1 MNKRSDMLRG
11 MRDAVPV
18 GLGYLAVSFAFGLAA
33 ARMGIPALAA
43 TLMSLSNL
51 TSAGQFAGVGVIAA
65 GGGLA
70 ELALTQ
76 LVINAR
82 YFLMSCALSQ
92 RIAPKAPLWQRAA
105 VSFGVTDEIFALSMA
120 AKEPLSP
127 WYSFGMMGLC
137 IFGWTLGTA
146 LGATLGGVLP
156 APLMNAL
163 GIALYA
169 MLTAA
174 IVPPSRD
181 NRLLRLIIVVSMAT
195 SGAAAVLPLLSAIP
209 KGLRIVLLTL
219 VITGWAALRHPLEEV
234 RDA

>member
-1 MNKRSDMLRG
+1 
-11 MRDAVPV
+11 
-18 GLGYLAVSFAFGLAA
+18 
-33 ARMGIPALAA
+33 
-43 TLMSLSNL
+43 
-51 TSAGQFAGVGVIAA
+51 
-65 GGGLA
+65 
-70 ELALTQ
+70 
-76 LVINAR
+76 
-82 YFLMSCALSQ
+82 
-92 RIAPKAPLWQRAA
+92 A

-181 NRLLRLIIVVSMAT
+181 NRLLRLIIVVSMAA
-195 SGAAAVLPLLSAIP
+195 SGAAAVLPLLSAIS

>member
-1 MNKRSDMLRG
+1 MSRRSDALRG
-11 MRDAVPV
+11 LWDAVPV

-33 ARMGIPALAA
+33 VRMGVPALAA
-43 TLMSLSNL
+43 TVMSLSNL

-92 RIAPKAPLWQRAA
+92 RIAPSAPLWQRAV

-120 AKEPLSP
+120 APKPLTAA
-127 WYSFGMMGLC
+127 YSFGMMGMC
-137 IFGWTLGTA
+137 ITCWTLGTA
-146 LGATLGGVLP
+146 LGAAVGGVLP

-174 IVPPSRD
+174 IVPSSRE
-181 NRLLRLIIVVSMAT
+181 NRLLRLLIVASMAA

-209 KGLRIVLLTL
+209 KGLRIVLLTV
-219 VITGWAALRHPLEEV
+219 VITSWAALRHPLKEAP
-234 RDA
+234 DA